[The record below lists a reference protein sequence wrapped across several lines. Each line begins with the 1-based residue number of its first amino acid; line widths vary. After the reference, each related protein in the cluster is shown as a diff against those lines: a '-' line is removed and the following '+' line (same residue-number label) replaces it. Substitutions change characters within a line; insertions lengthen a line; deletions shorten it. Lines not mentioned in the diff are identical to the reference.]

1 MNIKKLHALSIVLVV
16 GLAIPVAL
24 FNGETKANPAA
35 SPLAQAEPTPSP
47 MESAEPIDSCIAL
60 QEVTT
65 GETEIRK
72 RIENRVIARGNWNTD
87 FLVPSGQE
95 ISYFVAILTPEHD
108 APYHFTP
115 SLRTSSGATE
125 SPFSIRSDLT
135 RGETYSIPFQ
145 SVNGVQTAIVNA
157 RVGGVNGNFY
167 TISVVGCQ

>member
-1 MNIKKLHALSIVLVV
+1 MKIKKIYLSIGFVAS
-16 GLAIPVAL
+16 LAVPFAL
-24 FNGETKANPAA
+24 FNAASQANPV
-35 SPLAQAEPTPSP
+35 PQLLAQQVESA
-47 MESAEPIDSCIAL
+47 ESAEPTDSCVAL

-95 ISYFVAILTPEHD
+95 FSYFVAILTPEHNAAFSF
-108 APYHFTP
+108 APT
-115 SLRTSSGATE
+115 LRFSNGASE
-125 SPFSIRSDLT
+125 SPFNVRSDLVN
-135 RGETYSIPFQ
+135 GEIYSIPFQ
-145 SVNGVQTAIVNA
+145 SSTDRQPNLINA